1 VRKVSVRTILKSK
14 RSSVIFRIT
23 ETQMLLTTGC
33 FGAVFVDVGFA
44 FPAFFPAIAVVGL
57 KYVIEVEYLVALNVC
72 KRWHT

>member
-1 VRKVSVRTILKSK
+1 
-14 RSSVIFRIT
+14 
-23 ETQMLLTTGC
+23 MLLTTGC

-44 FPAFFPAIAVVGL
+44 FPAFFPAIVVVGL